1 MNTKL
6 ELNDSQIHEELLNL
20 LYTIDEFLKKNQIE
34 YTISYGTLL
43 GAVRHEGFIPWDD
56 DIDLCM
62 KRSEYNKL
70 INILKD
76 KNRIGKNLSAEGV
89 CLGNSDIPF
98 LKIINKKVEVIEI
111 VNGGFSKD
119 YLWIDIFPVDYVPE
133 RLQKLYFIY
142 IYQFL
147 RRCYYF
153 SRYYERGWQINAKKC
168 LLNTLIRRYAIN
180 KGSAYFAKKLNSFSE
195 KSKKSNYIANN
206 VWGTSGKK
214 EVIPAKL
221 FENFKDYKFEDITV
235 RGVCDYDTYLKVN
248 YGNYMK
254 IPKKE
259 DRISH
264 GLRAWKNE
272 E

>member
-1 MNTKL
+1 MNNKL
-6 ELNDSQIHEELLNL
+6 ELNDSQIHQELLNL
-20 LYTIDEFLKKNQIE
+20 LYTIDEFLKRNQIE

-111 VNGGFSKD
+111 VNGGYSKD
-119 YLWIDIFPVDYVPE
+119 YLWIDIFPVYYVPE
-133 RLQKLYFIY
+133 RL
-142 IYQFL
+142 
-147 RRCYYF
+147 
-153 SRYYERGWQINAKKC
+153 WQINAKKC